1 MSVKESIAKI
11 IEGFEMLSESLEG
24 ESTRWGDRD
33 EEETQPEPAPEAKVE
48 DAEEETEEVVE
59 STDKSEDYPVAHY
72 KEEEFV
78 MSPTNV
84 KGNFSY
90 RQLKSFCAEL
100 DLGGTGKTE
109 ELQAKLLDFI
119 NADVPE
125 EIAEELE
132 ENEEEEKTEKKGAS
146 QLEKE
151 LETPN
156 PEEAE
161 AEEFETEDE
170 TLYDKVE
177 TMIED
182 EGLDVED
189 LASLLSDIG
198 YSPKGKKQALIA
210 KIVEAIENGDLEI
223 EEDEE
228 EDTVEE
234 DTVEEEEVELK
245 IEDYMS
251 DYLEIEP
258 TEERA
263 ETIEDRMEEVDELLA
278 DDELSVDDMQVFLE
292 DYFSFDDEIVVELG
306 ELEDN
311 QIEVTYMEII
321 KNLVNDDG
329 EPHELE
335 VGYLLDGEYA
345 CCGKHLVETDDG
357 NLFCEVCETEYEVE

>member
-182 EGLDVED
+182 EDLDVED

-210 KIVEAIENGDLEI
+210 KIVEAIENGDLKDFGNVVTEYY
-223 EEDEE
+223 DY
-228 EDTVEE
+228 V
-234 DTVEEEEVELK
+234 VSNPRLK

-311 QIEVTYMEII
+311 QIEVTYREII